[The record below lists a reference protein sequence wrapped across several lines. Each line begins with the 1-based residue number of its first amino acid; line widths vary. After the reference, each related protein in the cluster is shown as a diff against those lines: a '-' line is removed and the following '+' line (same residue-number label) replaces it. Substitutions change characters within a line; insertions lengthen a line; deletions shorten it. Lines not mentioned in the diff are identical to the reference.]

1 MVALGALAL
10 LSMPVFAACGS
21 SSNSGPTTSAKTF
34 KIGLVTDIGGL
45 NDKGFNHLAD
55 VGLEKAK
62 TDFPNVKGDVLES
75 HTGDDYVPNL
85 THFASQGYDLV
96 IAVGFLMQQA
106 VGTVAGQ
113 FPNVHFAII
122 DGAGT
127 DANFND
133 LKQPNVSDLFF
144 HEEQAGALAGVAS
157 GMLEKAGLTP
167 KKTGVVSTVGG
178 QKIPPVDHYIA
189 GFQWGATHED
199 PTIKTLNGYSND
211 FSDPT
216 KCAGI
221 ANSQIGAG
229 SEIVF
234 QVAGGCGLGAL
245 QAAGQKGV
253 WSIGVDADQKD
264 ADKSMIASAIKR
276 VDTAAYD
283 AIQSVVIG
291 SFTGGQHFFDLTN
304 DGVGLAPG
312 NQPVPSAIQS
322 EIDAVS
328 AQIKSGAI
336 TVPNTVP

>member
-1 MVALGALAL
+1 
-10 LSMPVFAACGS
+10 MPVFAACGS
-21 SSNSGPTTSAKTF
+21 TSGGGGTTSTAKTY
-34 KIGLVTDIGGL
+34 KIGLVTDVGGL
-45 NDKGFNHLAD
+45 NDKGFNHLAF
-55 VGLEKAK
+55 VGLQKAEK
-62 TDFPNVKGDVLES
+62 DFSNVKGDVTES

-85 THFASQGYDLV
+85 THYASQGYDLV
-96 IAVGFLMQQA
+96 VAVGFLMQQA

-113 FPNVHFAII
+113 FPKVNFAIV

-133 LKQPNVSDLFF
+133 LKQPNVADLFF

-157 GMLEKAGLTP
+157 GMLEKAQLTP
-167 KKTGVVSTVGG
+167 KKSGIVSTVGG

-189 GFQWGATHED
+189 GFQWGAKHED
-199 PTIKTLNGYSND
+199 PTNKTLNGYSND
-211 FSDPT
+211 FTDPT

-221 ANSQIGAG
+221 ANSQIGQG

-264 ADKSMIASAIKR
+264 SDKSVIASAIKR
-276 VDTAAYD
+276 VDTSVYD
-283 AIQSVVIG
+283 SIQSVTIG
-291 SFTGGQHFFDLTN
+291 SFAGGPHFFDLTN
-304 DGVGLAPG
+304 DGVGLVPG
-312 NQPVPSAIQS
+312 NQPVPAAIQT
-322 EIDAVS
+322 EIDAIA